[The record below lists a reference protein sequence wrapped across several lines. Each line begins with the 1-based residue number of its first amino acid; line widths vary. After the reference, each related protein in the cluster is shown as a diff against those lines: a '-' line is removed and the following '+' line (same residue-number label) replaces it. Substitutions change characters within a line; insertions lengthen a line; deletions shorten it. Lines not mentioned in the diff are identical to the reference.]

1 MLYKY
6 IIYTINIIA
15 VAKHKSMWGMMK
27 LQIAKVGIITPHF
40 AGEESES
47 LKFQDTFRCLMMNKW

>member
-1 MLYKY
+1 
-6 IIYTINIIA
+6 
-15 VAKHKSMWGMMK
+15 MMK

-47 LKFQDTFRCLMMNKW
+47 LKFQDTFRCLMMNK